1 MSRRALRWLLWLAA
15 VAALPV
21 PIFGIGSGRV
31 PPLHHLELGVLA
43 LVFTL
48 LERAQGIGPLAVALF
63 LGQALA
69 YALALWLAAGLAAGA
84 LSRLPPLSRTRVA
97 FFLVVLG
104 LALAIAQPIYRTPYS
119 ARSAHSTLLDVYR

>member
-84 LSRLPPLSRTRVA
+84 LSRLPPHSRTRVA